1 MKRSDL
7 AQILA
12 SSDLATF
19 SLHAHTVPEKIY
31 NENYIINLWPFEK
44 RIYHQNQSI
53 IHTQGCSNDNGT

>member
-7 AQILA
+7 AHILA

-31 NENYIINLWPFEK
+31 NVKLGNLHRAF
-44 RIYHQNQSI
+44 
-53 IHTQGCSNDNGT
+53 